1 MKIWKTFIK
10 PQQFKIYLL
19 LSFNVYHCKN
29 LILLLDRIRM
39 HCHFNNIF
47 FCIFRIFNTEQM
59 VTFSVCFFLF
69 LEMVAMSLRKISI
82 YLGHHKSLCRLLI
95 KFKTFVS
102 LGVDLHE
109 NVLLLSVFVGC
120 ITTQFL
126 LVFLFTKELVYYYSY
141 VNKYIIQELVFYSN
155 CRELRVR
162 TMRPCYGCDG
172 RKDLMKRPKDL
183 ELLTQMQL

>member
-59 VTFSVCFFLF
+59 VTFSVCFFYF
-69 LEMVAMSLRKISI
+69 WKW
-82 YLGHHKSLCRLLI
+82 SLCHLEKFQYIWGIINRCVDSLI

-126 LVFLFTKELVYYYSY
+126 LVFF
-141 VNKYIIQELVFYSN
+141 IHQ
-155 CRELRVR
+155 RVS
-162 TMRPCYGCDG
+162 
-172 RKDLMKRPKDL
+172 
-183 ELLTQMQL
+183 LLLLIC